1 TVNQKRTAASV
12 VPNAASPE
20 LLRDADI
27 GRDIQGL
34 KQDTR
39 DLQGQIYEAFSDRS
53 KDARQNFQLTLWI
66 VCSTGVGGV
75 LILAALFRFYY
86 GWMFA
91 PIQAL
96 EAGAGRLARGEFDH
110 RIEVTSGDEL
120 EGLARAFNDMTQR
133 LREIYR
139 DLEHQVNERSR
150 QLVRS
155 ER

>member
-1 TVNQKRTAASV
+1 KVLRDKLDRLEKIVNQKRSSASV
-12 VPNAASPE
+12 VPFAASPE
-20 LLRDADI
+20 LLSDSDV
-27 GRDIQGL
+27 GPVIQGL

-39 DLQGQIYEAFSDRS
+39 DLQSQISQAILDRS
-53 KDARQNFQLTLWI
+53 RDARQNFQMTLWI
-66 VCSTGVGGV
+66 VCSTGLGGV
-75 LILAALFRFYY
+75 LILAALLRAYY

-133 LREIYR
+133 LREMYR
-139 DLEHQVNERSR
+139 DLE
-150 QLVRS
+150 
-155 ER
+155 